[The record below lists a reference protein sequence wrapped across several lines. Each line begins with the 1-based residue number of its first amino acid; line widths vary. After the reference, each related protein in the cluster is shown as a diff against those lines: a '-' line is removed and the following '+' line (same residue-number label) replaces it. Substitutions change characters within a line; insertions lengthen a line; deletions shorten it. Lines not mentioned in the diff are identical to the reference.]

1 MCILVMTD
9 TKVLQLRSNQDY
21 IIMLVLGL
29 ARRVDGID
37 TDVED
42 GDYGKRTLYATLYE
56 L

>member
-9 TKVLQLRSNQDY
+9 TKVLQLRSNQDRHQ
-21 IIMLVLGL
+21 LVLGL